1 MHVSVNTFG
10 EIRANAVR
18 WSLPI
23 ENFMSVVAIFG
34 GHFFPVLFSVVGKP
48 SSFSALTANQ
58 FPEVTIKE
66 TGEKIQTTSPDEL
79 LMHGTLADGGLFSIH
94 IGGGKLSCSGV
105 QIDIPRDSGDLK
117 ITNTSASVGVDED
130 FIVTRAT
137 QDTSPSDNRPIR
149 PTHYW

>member
-1 MHVSVNTFG
+1 MHVSVNMFG

-79 LMHGTLADGGLFSIH
+79 LMHGTLANGGLFSRSEEH
-94 IGGGKLSCSGV
+94 
-105 QIDIPRDSGDLK
+105 
-117 ITNTSASVGVDED
+117 TSELQSRGHLVCRLLLEKKKKK
-130 FIVTRAT
+130 
-137 QDTSPSDNRPIR
+137 NN
-149 PTHYW
+149 